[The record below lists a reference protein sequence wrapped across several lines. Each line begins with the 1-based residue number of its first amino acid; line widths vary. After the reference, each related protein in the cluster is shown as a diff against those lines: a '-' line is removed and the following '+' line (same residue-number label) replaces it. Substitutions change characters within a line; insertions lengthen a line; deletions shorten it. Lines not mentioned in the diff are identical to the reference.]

1 MRQTETLDS
10 DVSANVVVSQ
20 GRMQVAFRLVH
31 LIEGGAVPNASKKSS
46 WRS

>member
-20 GRMQVAFRLVH
+20 GRMQLVH